1 MGIINARG
9 YWAGAIEEQGQQFI
23 KYNCKKSDFE
33 HRAVISGTRLYDILL
48 RFYCSNDH
56 SLCLITGWFCMYATW
71 ALQIS
76 VPPSL
81 NKFPFGEQK
90 VSSFAVCSQRLG
102 SENIARSR
110 VQYLY
115 CCLLDGFQ
123 KWGTMDSARCSRN
136 LHLPLWAQYW
146 RIKTG
151 FFWHCHLWNLP
162 CTDCSLTSKVW
173 GQHSRNYNTWWSTPQ
188 ENSISVEDSSVI
200 SYIRLQQTF
209 QCFSP
214 WGHCNS
220 WSPGSPLS
228 QILCS
233 DTIIMDLFCKFSSS
247 LSLWSVGKLRSFSIN
262 TERSANSFLLCAI
275 HSYGLPTCCSFAQ
288 GVESTVDR
296 QWFYKAVLLS
306 SLRNQYQLPWC
317 PKNNQI
323 HRCNWKKW
331 KNI

>member
-1 MGIINARG
+1 
-9 YWAGAIEEQGQQFI
+9 
-23 KYNCKKSDFE
+23 
-33 HRAVISGTRLYDILL
+33 
-48 RFYCSNDH
+48 
-56 SLCLITGWFCMYATW
+56 MYATQ

-90 VSSFAVCSQRLG
+90 VHLQCVHKDLEVKILLIAGFSIFTAVFWMGFRNEEQWILQDVLG
-102 SENIARSR
+102 ISI
-110 VQYLY
+110 
-115 CCLLDGFQ
+115 C
-123 KWGTMDSARCSRN
+123 
-136 LHLPLWAQYW
+136 QYW
-146 RIKTG
+146 RITQYWKIKTR
-151 FFWHCHLWNLP
+151 FFWHHLWNLP
-162 CTDCSLTSKVW
+162 RTDCSFNSQVW

-188 ENSISVEDSSVI
+188 ENSISIEDSSVI

-209 QCFSP
+209 HCFSP
-214 WGHCNS
+214 WRHCNS

-233 DTIIMDLFCKFSSS
+233 DTIIMDLFCKFSCS

-275 HSYGLPTCCSFAQ
+275 HSYCLPACCSFAP

-306 SLRNQYQLPWC
+306 SLGNQYQLPWC
-317 PKNNQI
+317 PKKTQI
-323 HRCNWKKW
+323 QRCNSCPER
-331 KNI
+331 